1 MKTLDVKK
9 ITEAIRTWAVQVNT
23 DLPKDVEQALEQGRA
38 QEESPFGIYCFD
50 QILANAKLARE
61 EHQAMCQDTGTM
73 VVYCNVGQ
81 DLHLVGSD
89 VTQAINEGVRLG
101 YDEGYLRRSIVEEPV
116 FERTNTGDNTP
127 AVIHYNIVPG
137 DQCELILMPK
147 GGGAENMGALGMLK
161 PTAGREGVIDFV
173 VDAVSKAGGNPCPP
187 IIVGVGIGGTMEK
200 ATAIAKEALARE
212 IGSHHAD
219 PRYADMEQE
228 ILARVNKLGIG
239 PQGLGGRVT
248 ALAVHI
254 NTYPCRV
261 AASGCQHQL
270 PRSAAR
276 AHRARRRGELI
287 MEKHIHVPF
296 VAEELADLRAGDTVM
311 LSGVIYTSRDKA
323 HKRMVETLDRGEALP
338 VDWHDQLIYYA
349 GPTPAKPGQAI
360 GSIGPTTSSR
370 MDAFAS
376 RLMDEAGLKGMLG
389 KGPRSQAVCEAIT
402 RNGAVYMVAIGGTGA
417 AISKSVK
424 KAEVIAYDD
433 LGTEAV
439 RRLEIENLAAIV
451 AIDAH
456 GGNLFETGRAQYA
469 EIDD

>member
-1 MKTLDVKK
+1 
-9 ITEAIRTWAVQVNT
+9 
-23 DLPKDVEQALEQGRA
+23 
-38 QEESPFGIYCFD
+38 
-50 QILANAKLARE
+50 
-61 EHQAMCQDTGTM
+61 
-73 VVYCNVGQ
+73 
-81 DLHLVGSD
+81 
-89 VTQAINEGVRLG
+89 
-101 YDEGYLRRSIVEEPV
+101 
-116 FERTNTGDNTP
+116 
-127 AVIHYNIVPG
+127 
-137 DQCELILMPK
+137 
-147 GGGAENMGALGMLK
+147 
-161 PTAGREGVIDFV
+161 
-173 VDAVSKAGGNPCPP
+173 
-187 IIVGVGIGGTMEK
+187 
-200 ATAIAKEALARE
+200 
-212 IGSHHAD
+212 
-219 PRYADMEQE
+219 
-228 ILARVNKLGIG
+228 
-239 PQGLGGRVT
+239 
-248 ALAVHI
+248 
-254 NTYPCRV
+254 
-261 AASGCQHQL
+261 
-270 PRSAAR
+270 
-276 AHRARRRGELI
+276 

-296 VAEELADLRAGDTVM
+296 IAEELADLRAGDTVM

-349 GPTPAKPGQAI
+349 GPTPAKPVQAI

-370 MDAFAS
+370 MDAFAP

-433 LGTEAV
+433 LGTEAI